1 MAKKKRNKEQKEEKQ
16 EEEQKDDRKQEHKA
30 EEKDEEKERIHEG
43 SADVQ
48 PEPALTAELDQLTEE
63 EKRKEPGG
71 VMPGAGPDED
81 SEPDGHD
88 GKDRKEDA
96 PKDS

>member
-1 MAKKKRNKEQKEEKQ
+1 MAKKKRDKEQKEEKQ
-16 EEEQKDDRKQEHKA
+16 QEEQKDQREQEHKE

-43 SADVQ
+43 AADVQ

-81 SEPDGHD
+81 PEQDGRD
-88 GKDRKEDA
+88 REGRKEDA
-96 PKDS
+96 PEGS